1 MSNKNLLNEATIRR
15 FMKLADMEPLA
26 NPFMERID
34 EAHCG
39 DRDDDM
45 APMEEDMHPAG
56 RDDEPAGR
64 DGYMEEGEHEDKD
77 AMEEDMH
84 AADRDDD
91 MADEPVGAEGA
102 LDSARAEEVEDLIGQ
117 FVQGLADT
125 LGLDVDVEE
134 DDAEME
140 VDMDPA
146 PDMDEPAMDEPEMDE
161 PEMDDDAEVM
171 EETTEDALEEEADT
185 ALEEVTVIDD
195 EDLISEVAKRV
206 TARLVKAMAKK

>member
-26 NPFMERID
+26 NPFMDRLD
-34 EAHCG
+34 EIHCG
-39 DRDDDM
+39 DRDRDM
-45 APMEEDMHPAG
+45 RPSA
-56 RDDEPAGR
+56 
-64 DGYMEEGEHEDKD
+64 
-77 AMEEDMH
+77 AMEEDAH
-84 AADRDDD
+84 EDEPAARDGYGMEEDAHPMGDRDMEEDAHPMGDRDMDD
-91 MADEPVGAEGA
+91 DAMDEPADAEAA
-102 LDSARAEEVEDLIGQ
+102 LDASRAEEVEDLIGQ

-146 PDMDEPAMDEPEMDE
+146 PDLDEPDDEPDDE
-161 PEMDDDAEVM
+161 PEVM
-171 EETTEDALEEEADT
+171 EETAEEALEEDT
-185 ALEEVTVIDD
+185 DDALAEVHVVDD
-195 EDLISEVAKRV
+195 EELINEVAKRV